1 MVNVGDVFLVADRL
15 LNLPPEGGRK
25 VYPDTQPRPFVV
37 LSFLNGPDPDLPTVL
52 GCPISSETTRWTPLC
67 VKLGAGEAGLNRR
80 SWIRIPA
87 LQPVAKTDLPP
98 SKMLGRLPQAKLEVA
113 QKRILVYLGLSD
125 R

>member
-1 MVNVGDVFLVADRL
+1 MVNIGDVFLVADRL
-15 LNLPPEGGRK
+15 LNLPPEGDRK

-37 LSFLNGPDPDLPTVL
+37 LSFLNGPNPDLPTVL

-67 VKLGAGEAGLNRR
+67 VKLGAGEAGLNRK

-98 SKMLGRLPQAKLEVA
+98 SKMLGRLPQDKLEVA

-125 R
+125 G